1 MGETGVATLKV
12 GLFGYDIS
20 CLVGMCASV
29 DQNEGDSGTGMF
41 TGYCGLIESRGLDGL
56 AFGIYW
62 TAEYGTSD
70 YCAGFRNNEPG
81 NRTGNTK
88 VCFEDDE
95 DGPYT
100 Q

>member
-1 MGETGVATLKV
+1 MGESGAATLKV

-29 DQNEGDSGTGMF
+29 NFNEGESGAGMF
-41 TGYCGLIESRGLDGL
+41 TGYCALIEARGLDGL

-62 TAEYGTSD
+62 TADYGTSD

>member
-1 MGETGVATLKV
+1 MGETGAATLKV

-29 DQNEGDSGTGMF
+29 DNNEGDSGVGKF

-70 YCAGFRNNEPG
+70 YIVGFRNNEPG
-81 NRTGNTK
+81 NRTGNTT
-88 VCFEDDE
+88 VGFEDDE

-100 Q
+100 